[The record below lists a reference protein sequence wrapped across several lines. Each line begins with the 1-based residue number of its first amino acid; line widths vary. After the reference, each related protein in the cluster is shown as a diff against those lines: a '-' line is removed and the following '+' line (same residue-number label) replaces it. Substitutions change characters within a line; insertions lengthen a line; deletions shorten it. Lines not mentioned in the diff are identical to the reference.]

1 MATSAFEWDRI
12 DTLLVDMDGTLL
24 DLAFDNF
31 FWLDLV
37 PREYAARHGIPHDDA
52 RRDLTVRFDGAVGKL
67 EWYCIDYWSRELGLD
82 IKGLKAR
89 HRHLVRFLPRAPE
102 FLAEARARGKQVC
115 IVTNA
120 HRETFA
126 VKALATRIDT
136 LVDHVVCSHDFAVPK
151 EDLEFWQRL
160 PERQPFDP
168 ARTLLLEDSLAVL
181 ATARAAG
188 LAHTIAI
195 RRPDSRRP
203 ARAISDYPAVDGV
216 ADLLGAPRAHEPSV

>member
-1 MATSAFEWDRI
+1 MATSAFDSDRI

-37 PREYAARHGIPHDDA
+37 PREYAARRGISHEDA
-52 RRDLTVRFDGAVGKL
+52 RKELGVRFDGAAGTL
-67 EWYCIDYWSRELGLD
+67 EWYCIDYWSRELDLD
-82 IKGLKAR
+82 IKHLKAS
-89 HRHLVRFLPRAPE
+89 HRHLVRFLPRAEE
-102 FLAEARARGKQVC
+102 FLATARARGKRVL

-126 VKALATRIDT
+126 VKALATRIDM
-136 LVDHVVCSHDFAVPK
+136 LVDDVVCSHDFAVPK
-151 EDLEFWQRL
+151 ESPVFWQRL
-160 PERQPFDP
+160 REREPFDP

-188 LAHTIAI
+188 LPHTIAI
-195 RRPDSRRP
+195 RRPDSGRP
-203 ARAISDYPAVDGV
+203 PRTIAEFPAVDGV
-216 ADLLGAPRAHEPSV
+216 ADLIAAF